1 MRSGMMVNASGV
13 PARSWKFFSSFSSEI
28 PGGVRRKHALLRVW
42 LAAAIVLLAATLFG
56 QGSPRVTGIE
66 PASGKVNETA
76 TVSGENLGKG
86 SIAAVLLS
94 DDKTDFKAPI
104 TDQGN
109 DKVSIKIPDVKPG
122 DYNVSI
128 QVGRNIFIQPVRFT
142 VQQ

>member
-1 MRSGMMVNASGV
+1 M
-13 PARSWKFFSSFSSEI
+13 
-28 PGGVRRKHALLRVW
+28 
-42 LAAAIVLLAATLFG
+42 VLLAPTLFG

-66 PASGKVNETA
+66 PASGKVNDAA

-86 SIAAVLLS
+86 SVIAVLLS
-94 DDKTDFKAPI
+94 DDKTDFKASI

-128 QVGRNIFIQPVRFT
+128 QVGKNIFIQPIRFT